1 MRPQLHKQRTTS
13 RSSGKTVNGRKDLA
27 TINPALAAESDGSW
41 DPSTVTSGSAL
52 RVGWICRKNSAHRW
66 TAPVSQRVSG
76 TGCPVCVN
84 RIIIP
89 GVNDLATT
97 HPELANAGDGTW
109 DPTRYVSGSHTKL
122 NWICSVDPRH
132 VYLCSV
138 NERARGVGCSLC
150 NGKVVKAGVNDLGTL
165 DPALAAENDGT
176 WEPSTMRQFSNER
189 VGWVCSTNPD
199 HRWFATIANRSNGG
213 GCPGCATSGYD
224 RTAPGWLYLVADPDR
239 ELQQVGISNYP
250 EQRLAHHRRN
260 GWVTLDVIG
269 PLDGDLCYNWE
280 QSIVRYVRASG
291 VAEPALAGRFE
302 GFTEA
307 WSTTELRVTSVREL
321 RESVLADE
329 ASDEPKVSGAD

>member
-165 DPALAAENDGT
+165 DPALAAETTERGNRVRCVSSVTNASAGSVPRTRITAGSQLSRTDPMAVAAQVVPPVGMT
-176 WEPSTMRQFSNER
+176 EPLPAGCISWPTL
-189 VGWVCSTNPD
+189 
-199 HRWFATIANRSNGG
+199 IANCNRSAYRTTLSNDSLTTV
-213 GCPGCATSGYD
+213 AT
-224 RTAPGWLYLVADPDR
+224 
-239 ELQQVGISNYP
+239 VG
-250 EQRLAHHRRN
+250 
-260 GWVTLDVIG
+260 
-269 PLDGDLCYNWE
+269 
-280 QSIVRYVRASG
+280 
-291 VAEPALAGRFE
+291 
-302 GFTEA
+302 
-307 WSTTELRVTSVREL
+307 
-321 RESVLADE
+321 
-329 ASDEPKVSGAD
+329 